1 MNIDFLDKIVTI
13 KDIPKESP
21 FEPCLI
27 ENSEKQIGE
36 ICSFLQS
43 DNKLLL
49 VNGFKGTGKTSI
61 VKFVST
67 FLSEKTLV
75 LKYNCFET
83 TILDDM
89 LLSFFETFRN
99 YTLMGKIVPPRIK
112 TENFTQKINSY
123 FNTIHSPIVIIL
135 DSFEEILKN
144 NKSEILSFIKHLLKL
159 PNVKIIITTR
169 KIEPE
174 DFENTEFEKTTCLAL
189 TKPIFEKFLK
199 NNGIKHIGLF
209 SNELYKHSKGYYNYV
224 NLSVKIMNLRQLSLV
239 QFLEG
244 YSKSFMAFSEF
255 ITREALSLVDPVSA
269 HLFRLLTVMRI
280 PIHVNL
286 LKSLHLYNEE
296 RVFFFVSNSIL
307 SVDGECLYLD
317 EAFREIIE
325 HQIPENV
332 MIKLHSACVD
342 LYNTQL
348 PLKPLERD
356 LMLSRQTMRNEIEYH
371 SLFIPK
377 KPELNMK
384 DVRLITVDPMVETS
398 KNTPAVEVQ
407 KEETSTTESTPAP
420 QPQEETKEDK
430 INKISFIIDDESV
443 LDNIADS
450 IKGFVDDKTKQNE
463 LEEKSDGMSLTQLL
477 NLAKQEESKYN
488 YKHAI
493 LLYQNALTKKD
504 DETFYQFL
512 PTIYIKLAEAHKHLS
527 QWYEALEAYTQA
539 QDFYFNVTD
548 SDKIAQVKLEIANI
562 YYIIYKHDNARYI
575 LSELEHQN
583 LPNEMKIK
591 VNLALARLTDNPDKE
606 FEYYEKSLKLVDIHT
621 NKNVLAE
628 LYYKSAGSYD
638 EQNDT
643 RMAALYYKKCIELD
657 SNPNHNKYLSMAL
670 ANLAELYDEAGSPQH
685 AIKYYNESIRID
697 RATKNYN
704 GLYYSALHL
713 AEIYGAK
720 DAEKALEYLN
730 QALYYAKKLNESYH
744 IISALTELGDFY
756 SRRKDFS
763 HSYKYLIE
771 AYNMSKHS
779 FNKDNLNKIQS
790 RIEDIK
796 KRITEQDFIKLQ
808 EEYGKQN

>member
-1 MNIDFLDKIVTI
+1 MNIDFLDKIITI

-21 FEPCLI
+21 FEPCLL

-43 DNKLLL
+43 DNKLLF

-99 YTLMGKIVPPRIK
+99 YTLMGKIIPPRVK

-135 DSFEEILKN
+135 DSFEEVLKS

-159 PNVKIIITTR
+159 PNIKIIITSR
-169 KIEPE
+169 KIEQD
-174 DFENTEFEKTTCLAL
+174 DFEDTKFEKTTCLAL

-199 NNGIKHIGLF
+199 NNGIKHIGLL
-209 SNELYKHSKGYYNYV
+209 SNELYKHTKGYYNYV
-224 NLSVKIMNLRQLSLV
+224 NLAVKIMNLRQLTLV

-244 YSKSFMAFSEF
+244 YSKSFMAFPEF

-296 RVFFFVSNSIL
+296 RVFFFVSNSVL

-317 EAFREIIE
+317 EAFRDIIE

-377 KPELNMK
+377 KPEINMK
-384 DVRLITVDPMVETS
+384 DVRLISVDPMVETS
-398 KNTPAVEVQ
+398 QNTPAVEIKQ
-407 KEETSTTESTPAP
+407 EETSTTEQTQNP
-420 QPQEETKEDK
+420 QPQEESKEDK
-430 INKISFIIDDESV
+430 INKISFIIEDESV

-450 IKGFVDDKTKQNE
+450 IKDFVDDKTKQNE
-463 LEEKSDGMSLTQLL
+463 LEEKSDGMTLTQLL
-477 NLAKQEESKYN
+477 NLAKQEEGKYN

-504 DETFYQFL
+504 DESFYQFL

-539 QDFYFNVTD
+539 QDFYFNVADT
-548 SDKIAQVKLEIANI
+548 DKIAQVKLEIANI
-562 YYIIYKHDNARYI
+562 YYIIYKHDNAKFI
-575 LSELEHQN
+575 LSELENQN

-591 VNLALARLTDNPDKE
+591 VNLALARLTDNPDIE
-606 FEYYEKSLKLVDIHT
+606 FEYYKKSLQLVDIHT

-628 LYYKSAGSYD
+628 LYYKSAGAFD
-638 EQNDT
+638 EENDT

-704 GLYYSALHL
+704 GLYYSAIHL

-730 QALYYAKKLNESYH
+730 QALYYAKKLNETYH

-756 SRRKDFS
+756 SRRKDFA

-796 KRITEQDFIKLQ
+796 RRVTEQEFIKLQ
-808 EEYGKQN
+808 EEYGK